1 MTKSERAEQYF
12 RSGYNCAQAVIAAF
26 SEDFGVD
33 VKAALKI
40 SEGFGGGIGR
50 MRSVCGAASGMFMA
64 IGLAKSNA
72 EPKDTETRADIYA
85 AVQKAAAE
93 FERRM
98 GSYICADLLGG
109 VRPAGS
115 VPTERDAQFYKKRP
129 CVECVRAAA
138 EIAEELLQL

>member
-1 MTKSERAEQYF
+1 MTKSELAEQYF

-72 EPKDTETRADIYA
+72 EGYRNA
-85 AVQKAAAE
+85 
-93 FERRM
+93 RR
-98 GSYICADLLGG
+98 YLRGG
-109 VRPAGS
+109 AKGGGR
-115 VPTERDAQFYKKRP
+115 
-129 CVECVRAAA
+129 
-138 EIAEELLQL
+138 I